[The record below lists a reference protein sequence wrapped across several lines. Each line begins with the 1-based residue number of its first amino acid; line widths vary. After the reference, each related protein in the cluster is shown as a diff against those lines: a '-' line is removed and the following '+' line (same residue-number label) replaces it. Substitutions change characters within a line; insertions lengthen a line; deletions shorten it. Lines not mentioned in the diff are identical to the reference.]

1 MGDRV
6 IDAVAR
12 VHQLSADRLKKVYT
26 LSSFVQQNDGLPGLQ
41 CEGNLGR
48 SA

>member
-6 IDAVAR
+6 IDALTVME
-12 VHQLSADRLKKVYT
+12 QLSDDRSKKVDT
-26 LSSFVQQNDGLPGLQ
+26 LSSFVQQNVALPGIE
-41 CEGNLGR
+41 CKGNLGR